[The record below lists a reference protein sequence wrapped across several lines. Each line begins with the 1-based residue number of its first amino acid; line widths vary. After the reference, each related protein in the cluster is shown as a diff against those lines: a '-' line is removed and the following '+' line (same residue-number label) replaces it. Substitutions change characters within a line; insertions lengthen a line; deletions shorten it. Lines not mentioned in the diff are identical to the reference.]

1 MQNDIA
7 LFSELCDE
15 LFKEEINQPVAFPI
29 PTSELYNQ
37 IDLSLHSEG
46 IIDNQ
51 LKFILKDLIKS
62 TPKTA
67 SKSFFNQLFGGR
79 IGKATLGDLLAVM
92 FNNSMYTYKV
102 AGPQVGIEKEVL
114 KNICKLAGYSQ
125 NSDGTLAPGGS
136 MSNMMALIMARDFKN
151 TSIRA
156 EGLSKPMT
164 LYTSAASHYSISK
177 NAALTGIGKNQVRLV
192 KTDSRGKMLVKHLEE
207 LILQDISNGI
217 EPFFVNA
224 TAGTTVLGAFDD
236 IESISK
242 VCKTYNLWLHVDG
255 AYCGGVIFSN
265 KYKRLI
271 KGLEYS
277 DSFSINAHKMLG
289 TPLSCSIIVTQ
300 RKDQLHHSFSN
311 EADYLYQTDSDDFN
325 LGKTSLQCGR
335 RNDALKLWTLWK
347 SVGTKGLEEIVDKQ
361 FEISSIARDYIRN
374 HKDYTLYSYD
384 DSISVCFNYKG
395 ISAKEL
401 CTALYKNSEL
411 MVGFGTFNN
420 TEFVRLVTIN
430 TLIEEEDIFHF
441 FETLEAF
448 VSIHLLKITTT

>member
-15 LFKEEINQPVAFPI
+15 LFKEETNQPVANPI
-29 PTSELYNQ
+29 STSDLYQ
-37 IDLSLHSEG
+37 KLDLSLNG
-46 IIDNQ
+46 NGLIDED
-51 LKFILKDLIKS
+51 LKNILKDIIKS

-102 AGPQVGIEKEVL
+102 AGPQVGIEKQVL
-114 KNICKLAGYSQ
+114 KNICKLAGYSK

-136 MSNMMALIMARDFKN
+136 MSNMMALIMARDAKN
-151 TSIRA
+151 KSIRA

-192 KTDSRGKMLVKHLEE
+192 NTNNKGEMLAEHLEQ
-207 LILQDISNGI
+207 LIKDDISKGL

-236 IESISK
+236 IDAISQ

-265 KYKRLI
+265 KYKHLV
-271 KGLEYS
+271 KGLENS
-277 DSFSINAHKMLG
+277 DSFSVNAHKMLG

-300 RKDQLHHSFSN
+300 HKDQLHHSFSN
-311 EADYLYQTDSDDFN
+311 EADYLYQTDGDDFN

-347 SVGTKGLEEIVDKQ
+347 SVGTKGLEKIVDKQ
-361 FEISSIARDYIRN
+361 FEMAQIARDYIN
-374 HKDYTLYSYD
+374 NNDDYTLYSFD
-384 DSISVCFNYKG
+384 NSISVCFNYKG
-395 ISAKEL
+395 ISANEL
-401 CTALYKNSEL
+401 CTALYENSEL
-411 MVGFGTFNN
+411 MVGFGTFSN
-420 TEFVRLVTIN
+420 TEFVRMVTIN
-430 TLIEEEDIFHF
+430 SLLEKEDIINF
-441 FETLEAF
+441 FKTLETF
-448 VSIHLLKITTT
+448 VGAHLLKNVTT

>member
-15 LFKEEINQPVAFPI
+15 LFKVETNQPVAKPV
-29 PTSELYNQ
+29 PTSELYSQ
-37 IDLSLHSEG
+37 IDLSLQSEG

-51 LKFILKDLIKS
+51 LKVILKDLIKS

-102 AGPQVGIEKEVL
+102 AGPQVGIEKQVL
-114 KNICKLAGYSQ
+114 KNICALAGYAD

-136 MSNMMALIMARDFKN
+136 MSNMMALIMARDHKN
-151 TSIRA
+151 EYIRA

-192 KTDSRGKMLVKHLEE
+192 NTNSKGEMLVEHLQE
-207 LILQDISNGI
+207 LIQKDIDNGLT
-217 EPFFVNA
+217 PFFVNA

-236 IESISK
+236 IEAISK
-242 VCKTYNLWLHVDG
+242 ICKSHNLWLHVDG

-265 KYKRLI
+265 SYQHLVR
-271 KGLEYS
+271 GLEHS
-277 DSFSINAHKMLG
+277 DSFSVNAHKMLG
-289 TPLSCSIIVTQ
+289 TPLSCSVIVTQ
-300 RKDQLHHSFSN
+300 HKDQLHHSFSN
-311 EADYLYQTDSDDFN
+311 EADYLYQTDGDDYN

-335 RNDALKLWTLWK
+335 RNDALKIWTLWK
-347 SVGTKGLEEIVDKQ
+347 SVGTKGLEKIVDKQ
-361 FEISSIARDYIRN
+361 FEMADIARDYIRN
-374 HKDYTLYSYD
+374 HQDYTLYSFD

-395 ISAKEL
+395 IPANEL

-411 MVGFGTFNN
+411 MVGFGTFKNQ
-420 TEFVRLVTIN
+420 EFVRMVTIN
-430 TLIEEEDIFHF
+430 SLLAKKDIINF
-441 FETLEAF
+441 FDTLETF
-448 VSIHLLKITTT
+448 VSNYLLKISTT